1 MIHKG
6 ESRGI
11 SMADVVLEINDLHV
25 SVDDVEIIQGLN
37 LTINKGEIHAIM
49 GRNGSGKST
58 LANVLMGHPDYE
70 VTSGSIV
77 YQGKSLL
84 EMEVYERARSC
95 LLYTSPSPRDKRLS
109 RMPSS
114 A

>member
-1 MIHKG
+1 MDNTVIHKG
-6 ESRGI
+6 ESRGF

-25 SVDDVEIIQGLN
+25 SVDDVEIIQGLT

-84 EMEVYERARSC
+84 ELEVYERA
-95 LLYTSPSPRDKRLS
+95 
-109 RMPSS
+109 
-114 A
+114 

>member
-1 MIHKG
+1 
-6 ESRGI
+6 
-11 SMADVVLEINDLHV
+11 MADVVLEINDLHV

-77 YQGKSLL
+77 YQGSSLL
-84 EMEVYERARSC
+84 EMEVYERARSGIF
-95 LLYTSPSPRDKRLS
+95 LS
-109 RMPSS
+109 FPVP
-114 A
+114 